1 MDERRDAANE
11 EGASRERLFRV
22 LLKLMLVRDD
32 ALGSELLDLRLAVV
46 VPAEKVSFLRQSGK
60 EDR

>member
-11 EGASRERLFRV
+11 EGASREGLFRV

-46 VPAEKVSFLRQSGK
+46 VPVEKVSFLRQSGK

>member
-1 MDERRDAANE
+1 MDERSHTAEE
-11 EGASRERLFRV
+11 EGASLEGLFRV
-22 LLKLMLVRDD
+22 LLQLMFVRDD

-46 VPAEKVSFLRQSGK
+46 VPVEKVSFLRQSGK